1 MQFFR
6 NIDEN
11 AERWALLTLYVML
24 VLTMAI
30 EVLRREIFAY
40 SSIWGEEIVRYSF
53 IYLAWVGAAVAVKE
67 RGHIRIDV
75 ILHYLGNRGKALIY
89 IFGDMVMIVVAVI
102 ALYWSFETVHV
113 SWKFGSVSHGLRVSM
128 VWFLMAV
135 PTGFSLVIWRLIQS
149 LLRDMRSLRSGALL
163 FRRWE
168 HCSVALAGAHPA
180 LFATGPDGSATCYV
194 RHTVC
199 WVRIQRYHCNV
210 LQ

>member
-53 IYLAWVGAAVAVKE
+53 IYLAWIGAAVAVKE

-89 IFGDMVMIVVAVI
+89 IFGDVVMILIAFI

-113 SWKFGSVSHGLRVSM
+113 SWKFGSVSHGLRISM

-149 LLRDMRSLRSGALL
+149 LLRDMRSLRSGTPVYEGDTL
-163 FRRWE
+163 FE
-168 HCSVALAGAHPA
+168 
-180 LFATGPDGSATCYV
+180 
-194 RHTVC
+194 
-199 WVRIQRYHCNV
+199 
-210 LQ
+210 